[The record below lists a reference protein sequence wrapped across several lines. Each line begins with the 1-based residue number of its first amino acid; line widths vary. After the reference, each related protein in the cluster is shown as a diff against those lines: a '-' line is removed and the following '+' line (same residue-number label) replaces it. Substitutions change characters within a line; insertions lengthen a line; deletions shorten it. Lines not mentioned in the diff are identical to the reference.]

1 MPRALGLRAGR
12 RWPAATAVATCAP
25 ARRQFDMAELT
36 TPGVAGG
43 AMRRWAATRSVR
55 ACATAGGYDK
65 ATMAEDV
72 DQLTTLFDQAAA
84 SPAAWHFA
92 FHVKRDFPELLVTG
106 REGPSAARSP
116 APGTGYP
123 RRTPRTSPR
132 NSARSCAHREPGRP
146 RPARHFHRCPLTSL
160 AADADAFHSEQ
171 SCRARRALDHAR
183 PLAGKVALVT
193 GASRG
198 IGRAIAERL
207 GRDGATVVVTYV
219 GNAGAAEQVAAAIR
233 GEGAAGAEAMQLDLR
248 DTASVR
254 ALFDAVLGRFGRLD
268 ILVNNAA
275 GVNVFA
281 PTADLTEAEYDS
293 MFQVTRGV
301 YFALQQAARRM
312 ADGGRIV
319 SVSTGGTVGSSPGGG
334 AYTGSKAAIEQFTM
348 ALAKEL
354 GARGVTVNTVL
365 PGVTQTDGLVL
376 SDAVV
381 AQMVAQT
388 PLGRLGAPRD
398 VADAV
403 GFLVSDDARW
413 ITGHHLRVAGGLI

>member
-1 MPRALGLRAGR
+1 MLMSSTPDSRA
-12 RWPAATAVATCAP
+12 TQEAP
-25 ARRQFDMAELT
+25 
-36 TPGVAGG
+36 
-43 AMRRWAATRSVR
+43 SI
-55 ACATAGGYDK
+55 
-65 ATMAEDV
+65 
-72 DQLTTLFDQAAA
+72 
-84 SPAAWHFA
+84 
-92 FHVKRDFPELLVTG
+92 
-106 REGPSAARSP
+106 
-116 APGTGYP
+116 
-123 RRTPRTSPR
+123 RTP
-132 NSARSCAHREPGRP
+132 
-146 RPARHFHRCPLTSL
+146 
-160 AADADAFHSEQ
+160 
-171 SCRARRALDHAR
+171 

-207 GRDGATVVVTYV
+207 GRDGAAVALTYA
-219 GNAGAAEQVAAAIR
+219 GNAGAAAEVAAAIR
-233 GEGAAGAEAMQLDLR
+233 AGGREAEPFPLDLR

-268 ILVNNAA
+268 LLVNNAA

-281 PTADLTEAEYDS
+281 PTAELTEAEYDS

-301 YFALQQAARRM
+301 YFALQEAARRVS
-312 ADGGRIV
+312 DGGRIV

-376 SDAVV
+376 PEAVV

-403 GFLVSDDARW
+403 AFLVSDDARW

>member
-1 MPRALGLRAGR
+1 MSFMPDG
-12 RWPAATAVATCAP
+12 
-25 ARRQFDMAELT
+25 
-36 TPGVAGG
+36 
-43 AMRRWAATRSVR
+43 
-55 ACATAGGYDK
+55 
-65 ATMAEDV
+65 
-72 DQLTTLFDQAAA
+72 
-84 SPAAWHFA
+84 H
-92 FHVKRDFPELLVTG
+92 VTG
-106 REGPSAARSP
+106 ESIAV
-116 APGTGYP
+116 YP
-123 RRTPRTSPR
+123 
-132 NSARSCAHREPGRP
+132 
-146 RPARHFHRCPLTSL
+146 
-160 AADADAFHSEQ
+160 
-171 SCRARRALDHAR
+171 R
-183 PLAGKVALVT
+183 PLAGKLALVT

-207 GRDGATVVVTYV
+207 GRDGATVVVTYR

-233 GEGAAGAEAMQLDLR
+233 GDGVEGAETMPLDLR

-254 ALFDAVLGRFGRLD
+254 TLFDAVLDRFGRLD
-268 ILVNNAA
+268 ILVNNGA

-281 PTADLTEAEYDS
+281 PTAEMTEAEYDS
-293 MFQVTRGV
+293 MFQITRGV
-301 YFALQQAARRM
+301 YFALQQAARHM

-354 GARGVTVNTVL
+354 GPRGITVNTVL

-376 SDAVV
+376 PAPVV
-381 AQMVAQT
+381 EQMIAQT

-403 GFLVSDDARW
+403 AFLVSDDARW

>member
-1 MPRALGLRAGR
+1 VSRLGR
-12 RWPAATAVATCAP
+12 RRPPLQHA
-25 ARRQFDMAELT
+25 L
-36 TPGVAGG
+36 
-43 AMRRWAATRSVR
+43 
-55 ACATAGGYDK
+55 
-65 ATMAEDV
+65 
-72 DQLTTLFDQAAA
+72 LA
-84 SPAAWHFA
+84 S
-92 FHVKRDFPELLVTG
+92 LV
-106 REGPSAARSP
+106 
-116 APGTGYP
+116 
-123 RRTPRTSPR
+123 
-132 NSARSCAHREPGRP
+132 
-146 RPARHFHRCPLTSL
+146 
-160 AADADAFHSEQ
+160 ADADVFHSNYRAEQ
-171 SCRARRALDHAR
+171 DATSIHAR

-376 SDAVV
+376 PEAVV

-403 GFLVSDDARW
+403 AFLVSDDARW
-413 ITGHHLRVAGGLI
+413 ITGHHLRVAGA

>member
-1 MPRALGLRAGR
+1 
-12 RWPAATAVATCAP
+12 
-25 ARRQFDMAELT
+25 
-36 TPGVAGG
+36 
-43 AMRRWAATRSVR
+43 
-55 ACATAGGYDK
+55 
-65 ATMAEDV
+65 
-72 DQLTTLFDQAAA
+72 
-84 SPAAWHFA
+84 
-92 FHVKRDFPELLVTG
+92 
-106 REGPSAARSP
+106 
-116 APGTGYP
+116 
-123 RRTPRTSPR
+123 
-132 NSARSCAHREPGRP
+132 
-146 RPARHFHRCPLTSL
+146 
-160 AADADAFHSEQ
+160 
-171 SCRARRALDHAR
+171 
-183 PLAGKVALVT
+183 VT

-207 GRDGATVVVTYV
+207 GRDGAAVALTYA
-219 GNAGAAEQVAAAIR
+219 GNAGAAAEVAAAIR
-233 GEGAAGAEAMQLDLR
+233 ARGREAEPFPLDLR

-281 PTADLTEAEYDS
+281 PTAELTEAEYDS
-293 MFQVTRGV
+293 MFQITRGV
-301 YFALQQAARRM
+301 YVALQEAARRVR
-312 ADGGRIV
+312 DGGRIV

-376 SDAVV
+376 PEAVV

-403 GFLVSDDARW
+403 AFLVSDDARW